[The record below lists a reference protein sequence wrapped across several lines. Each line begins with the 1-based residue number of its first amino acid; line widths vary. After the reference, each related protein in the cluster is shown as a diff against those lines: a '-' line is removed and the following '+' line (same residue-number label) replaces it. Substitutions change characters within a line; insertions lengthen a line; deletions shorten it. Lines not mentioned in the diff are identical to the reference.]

1 MRLFYCA
8 QHVPSEFKM
17 SADYIHQV
25 VFGLGNIWVIRSES
39 LLVDFQSPAVI
50 ILHLLILP
58 LILTEQGQ
66 VIQLLG
72 HVRVVPSQHL
82 SNERE

>member
-1 MRLFYCA
+1 
-8 QHVPSEFKM
+8 VPFGL

-25 VFGLGNIWVIRSES
+25 VFGLGNIWVIGSES
-39 LLVDFQSPAVI
+39 FLVDVESPAVI

-58 LILTEQGQ
+58 LILAEQGQ

-72 HVRVVPSQHL
+72 HIRVVPSQHL
-82 SNERE
+82 GNGRVTSFKGVMN